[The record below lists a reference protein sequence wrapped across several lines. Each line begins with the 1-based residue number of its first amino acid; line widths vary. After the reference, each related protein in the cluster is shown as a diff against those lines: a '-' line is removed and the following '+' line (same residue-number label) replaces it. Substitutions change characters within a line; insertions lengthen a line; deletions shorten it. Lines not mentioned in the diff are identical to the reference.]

1 MVSTVLWCSG
11 LNHAEKGQRNPREE
25 TELSRRGSAEV
36 NQLGT
41 ERTQDLDP
49 DIHSRR
55 SWFCAGEIQFGLG
68 AIVPRRLT
76 VGVRKRLKAQDAAAG
91 ALHLHVANVVS
102 TGELLGDC
110 LGRLP

>member
-36 NQLGT
+36 HQLGT

-49 DIHSRR
+49 DIRGGPGFVQEKFS
-55 SWFCAGEIQFGLG
+55 SG
-68 AIVPRRLT
+68 
-76 VGVRKRLKAQDAAAG
+76 
-91 ALHLHVANVVS
+91 
-102 TGELLGDC
+102 
-110 LGRLP
+110 